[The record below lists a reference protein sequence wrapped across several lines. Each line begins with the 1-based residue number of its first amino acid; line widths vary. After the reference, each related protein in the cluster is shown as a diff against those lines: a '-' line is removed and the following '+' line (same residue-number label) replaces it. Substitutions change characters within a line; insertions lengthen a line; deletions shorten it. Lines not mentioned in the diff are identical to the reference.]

1 MGIPGLEPTDYSE
14 SSCPS
19 RLAVAPQEE
28 FVPPDNWS
36 PYWNPKNE
44 TLSRKQLDQLQL
56 VKLQRSV
63 ERAWNQSPFHRR
75 LYENAGVNPDQ
86 IATLDDLRRLPFMT
100 RENWM
105 ESQAEKPLFGDLI
118 TRPRDQAIRY
128 HLTSGTSGRQ
138 PLRVLD
144 SRKDWSWIA
153 EQWCYGFWGFGIRPT
168 DTVFFAFSY
177 GSFIGFWGA
186 HYCCE
191 KIGCLVIPSGNM
203 TTENRIKQ
211 IVEMRATTVCATP
224 TYALRMGQVAQKMGI
239 DLAADGAIDKVIVSG
254 EPSIP
259 ATKAMVEEM
268 WGAKCG
274 DTAGMTEIGTIMIFE
289 CSHQPGGTHIIEDH
303 FIEEVL
309 NPDTGEPVPYGEPG
323 ERVVTSFGRG
333 FIPLIRY
340 RTKDMVIKVPA
351 SNCSCGRT
359 GDLYQGGII
368 GRVDDMKLIR
378 GTNVYPRAVETV
390 VREHPEIEEFQIVL
404 TRVDNI
410 RDEIT
415 VQIEL
420 VPGSDDIWAE
430 LQKKL
435 GADLAD
441 AHEGLRFNVER
452 VERGALPRFELKAKR
467 LQDLRD
473 Q

>member
-1 MGIPGLEPTDYSE
+1 MS
-14 SSCPS
+14 
-19 RLAVAPQEE
+19 A
-28 FVPPDNWS
+28 NWP

-44 TLSRKQLDQLQL
+44 TLPRGELEALQL
-56 VKLQRSV
+56 VKLQRV
-63 ERAWNQSPFHRR
+63 VARAWEASPFHRR
-75 LYENAGVNPDQ
+75 LYENAGVTPDQ
-86 IATLDDLRRLPFMT
+86 IQTLDDIRRLPFMT
-100 RENWM
+100 REDWM
-105 ESQAEKPLFGDLI
+105 QCQADQPLFGDLV

-153 EQWCYGFWGFGIRPT
+153 EQWCYGFWGFGVRPT

-191 KIGCLVIPSGNM
+191 KIGCLVLPSGNM
-203 TTENRIKQ
+203 TTENRVKQ

-224 TYALRMGQVAQKMGI
+224 TYALRMGQVAAELGI
-239 DLAADGAIDKVIVSG
+239 DLKKDGVVDKVIVSG
-254 EPSIP
+254 EPAGSIP
-259 ATKAMVEEM
+259 ATKKMIEEM

-309 NPDTGEPVPYGEPG
+309 DPGTQAPVGYGERG

-340 RTKDMVIKVPA
+340 RTKDLVVKVPHDR
-351 SNCSCGRT
+351 CGCGRT
-359 GDLYQGGII
+359 GDIYEGGIQ
-368 GRVDDMKLIR
+368 GRVDDMKLVR
-378 GTNVYPRAVETV
+378 GTNVYPRAVEAI
-390 VREHPEIEEFQIVL
+390 VREYPGVDEFQIIL
-404 TRVDNI
+404 TREAGI

-415 VQIEL
+415 VKVEL
-420 VPGSDDIWAE
+420 RAGFGEDWSE
-430 LQKKL
+430 LRAKL
-435 GADLAD
+435 GKDLA
-441 AHEGLRFNVER
+441 ANHEGLRFNVDR
-452 VERGALPRFELKAKR
+452 AVEGELPRFELKAKR
-467 LQDLRD
+467 LQDLRN